1 MEPESSKN
9 SPLGILLIATFWIF
23 VGVLVLSMI
32 PQFYGVSSFIFVIL
46 GIFFIFVGWGLII
59 LKTWAWIAALILSI
73 IGLLPM
79 VGFLPYFF
87 YGLGGGLSS
96 MICFP
101 VFLMFLPMIWYLLRT
116 QKAFFKNQNK
126 KPEGVCY
133 ICGRFIPSDARICPY
148 CGKELDELAANENL
162 KK

>member
-1 MEPESSKN
+1 MEPESTKD

-23 VGVLVLSMI
+23 VGVLVLSMM
-32 PQFYGVSSFIFVIL
+32 PQFYGTSSFIFVIL

-73 IGLLPM
+73 IGLVPM
-79 VGFLPYFF
+79 VGFLPYSI

-96 MICFP
+96 MICLP
-101 VFLMFLPMIWYLLRT
+101 VFLLFLPMIWYLLRT
-116 QKAFFKNQNK
+116 QKIFFKNQNK

-148 CGKELDELAANENL
+148 CGKELDELAAKENL

>member
-1 MEPESSKN
+1 MESENTKD

-32 PQFYGVSSFIFVIL
+32 PQFYGTSSFIFVIL

-73 IGLLPM
+73 IGLVPM
-79 VGFLPYFF
+79 VGFLPYSI

-96 MICFP
+96 MICLP
-101 VFLMFLPMIWYLLRT
+101 VSLLFLPMIWYLLRT
-116 QKAFFKNQNK
+116 QKIFFKNQNK

-148 CGKELDELAANENL
+148 CGKELDELAAKENL

>member
-1 MEPESSKN
+1 MEPESTKD

-23 VGVLVLSMI
+23 VGVLVLSMM
-32 PQFYGVSSFIFVIL
+32 PQFYGASSFIFVIL

-73 IGLLPM
+73 IGLVPM
-79 VGFLPYFF
+79 LGFLPYFI
-87 YGLGGGLSS
+87 YGLGGSLSN
-96 MICFP
+96 MICLP
-101 VFLMFLPMIWYLLRT
+101 VFLLFLPMIWYLLKT
-116 QKAFFKNQNK
+116 QKVFFKNQNK

-148 CGKELDELAANENL
+148 CGKELDELTAKENV